1 MITYSNKSVKF
12 LLRNRGTVLVGY
24 CKIIHSDKGL
34 MLKMSV
40 LETIYGSQITSS
52 TQLIKPEYLILSI
65 LKLSLLELKKVD
77 TNRKYFPNYD
87 NNKKILPG
95 G

>member
-1 MITYSNKSVKF
+1 M
-12 LLRNRGTVLVGY
+12 LVGY

-65 LKLSLLELKKVD
+65 LKLSPLELKKKVD
-77 TNRKYFPNYD
+77 TKRKYFPNYD

>member
-1 MITYSNKSVKF
+1 
-12 LLRNRGTVLVGY
+12 
-24 CKIIHSDKGL
+24 